1 MRSSHLRTV
10 SRPVAT
16 LVGTALLS
24 MAALAACEGEG
35 VGERIPLDRM
45 GGAEEV
51 AEALPAELQLQL
63 DSGNAAYRA
72 REYDR
77 AVVHFSEVAARAPGL
92 AAGWYGIGM
101 AQMALGNAEAAD
113 SAMMRVH
120 QLAPEIPL
128 RHPATD
134 APPNPH
140 PASPPG
146 AAGAG
151 GSGSR

>member
-1 MRSSHLRTV
+1 MRPSHLRAA

-16 LVGTALLS
+16 LVGTALL
-24 MAALAACEGEG
+24 AIATLAACGGDG

-45 GGAEEV
+45 GGTEEA

-77 AVVHFSEVAARAPGL
+77 AIRHFSEVAALAPDL

-101 AQMALGNAEAAD
+101 TQMALGNAEAAD

-146 AAGAG
+146 TSGGG